1 MKIYVA
7 GHNGMVGSACVRAL
21 KSKGYQKIIT
31 VSSKEL
37 DLRESEKVNNFIKS
51 NSPDIIICAAAKVG
65 GIMANYEKPYEFL
78 IDNLKIQN
86 NLITS
91 SHNNNVNKFIFLG
104 SSCIY
109 PKFAK
114 QPLKEEYLL
123 SGALEPTNES
133 YALAKISGIK
143 LIQAI
148 NRQFSKKYVS
158 LMPTNLYGQNDN
170 FDLKTSHVLPALIR
184 KFHEAKLSNS
194 PFVNLWGTGNPMRE
208 FLHVDDLA
216 DAIIFSFENEL
227 ENDLYN
233 IGTGKDLSIKDLS
246 LLIKN
251 IVGYDGEIKWDISKP
266 DGTPRKLLDTS
277 RFEKMGWKASINLED
292 GIKSVYEWYKEQYK

>member
-133 YALAKISGIK
+133 YALAKF
-143 LIQAI
+143 Q
-148 NRQFSKKYVS
+148 
-158 LMPTNLYGQNDN
+158 
-170 FDLKTSHVLPALIR
+170 VL
-184 KFHEAKLSNS
+184 N
-194 PFVNLWGTGNPMRE
+194 
-208 FLHVDDLA
+208 
-216 DAIIFSFENEL
+216 
-227 ENDLYN
+227 
-233 IGTGKDLSIKDLS
+233 
-246 LLIKN
+246 
-251 IVGYDGEIKWDISKP
+251 
-266 DGTPRKLLDTS
+266 
-277 RFEKMGWKASINLED
+277 
-292 GIKSVYEWYKEQYK
+292 